1 MPSEDTI
8 TSVSNLD
15 IQILNA
21 ERAETTTVKL
31 DNPKQN
37 LTREQVSAAMQPA
50 LSNGWLLTNK
60 GSVAMY
66 LGDVTYNTSTKVK
79 LGGEDF
85 YVTPASFTFQKV
97 EFSSQGSGDLIGY
110 NDNNPK
116 IQVSGAT
123 IQGYNFVDHH
133 SGASANLQ
141 GGIYPN
147 GLTFVWH
154 LTSGMTVNAPSSF
167 DIKLTIQGTIV
178 TIPVYIT
185 ENQ

>member
-21 ERAETTTVKL
+21 ERAETTTIKL

-50 LSNGWLLTNK
+50 LSNGWLLTSK

-85 YVTPASFTFQKV
+85 YVTPNSLTLTPESGM
-97 EFSSQGSGDLIGY
+97 EFMATGTVT
-110 NDNNPK
+110 
-116 IQVSGAT
+116 VSGAT
-123 IQGYNFVDHH
+123 VQGYNIVHV
-133 SGASANLQ
+133 SGTAPDNVEVNLSE
-141 GGIYPN
+141 N
-147 GLTFVWH
+147 RLTATIGFTMDDDSH
-154 LTSGMTVNAPSSF
+154 LPACVYN
-167 DIKLTIQGTIV
+167 LELVIQGTIV
-178 TIPVYIT
+178 TVPVT
-185 ENQ
+185 VNAV